1 MLNKK
6 GGKGA
11 DDAAPASD
19 STNKYLAE
27 LQLAQVCR
35 ATHLTKPSRDLATA
49 GLCFRSVVVAFFV
62 MLGWYLPCVSR
73 VVACRS
79 SFGVAAAAV
88 SPLFCCFGG
97 TVGSWRR
104 RW

>member
-35 ATHLTKPSRDLATA
+35 ATHLTKPSRD
-49 GLCFRSVVVAFFV
+49 
-62 MLGWYLPCVSR
+62 
-73 VVACRS
+73 
-79 SFGVAAAAV
+79 
-88 SPLFCCFGG
+88 
-97 TVGSWRR
+97 
-104 RW
+104 